1 MCSIRP
7 FASPQMFNEIILQTK
22 VCITIIYLFY
32 SIFVLLNLKHEFT
45 TYINYMFFKTWLG
58 QSKIKYVQTMYY
70 LHNLLVKMI
79 NGNNQTQNKIIIHS
93 IFMWVKKHLIFL
105 NYCALIFKLPI
116 IKIGWKY
123 FFKMQ
128 VTFEVHFLQCYI
140 CLKYV

>member
-1 MCSIRP
+1 MCLIRA

-22 VCITIIYLFY
+22 VCITIIYLVY

-45 TYINYMFFKTWLG
+45 THINYMFFKTWLG

-93 IFMWVKKHLIFL
+93 IFM
-105 NYCALIFKLPI
+105 
-116 IKIGWKY
+116 
-123 FFKMQ
+123 
-128 VTFEVHFLQCYI
+128 
-140 CLKYV
+140 